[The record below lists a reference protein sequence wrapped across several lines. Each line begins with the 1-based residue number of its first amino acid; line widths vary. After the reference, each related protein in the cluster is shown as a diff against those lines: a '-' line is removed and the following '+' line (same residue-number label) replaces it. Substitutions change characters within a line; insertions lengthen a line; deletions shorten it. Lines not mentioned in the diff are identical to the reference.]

1 MVNVALTCILAFLL
15 PVTALAQ
22 NGPLASY
29 TPPPDPVLVARV
41 AAADLAA
48 GERAFDRRCA
58 TCHDIAKD
66 GKHSKGPLL
75 WNVVGRK
82 AGSATGFAYSDAM
95 RRSGH
100 AWSLEALDYYLADTE
115 RAVPGR
121 SMDFTGIPDPK
132 LRADLVRYLESMGD
146 APDRGQSSISPQD
159 RGQQDRGQSSISPK

>member
-1 MVNVALTCILAFLL
+1 
-15 PVTALAQ
+15 
-22 NGPLASY
+22 
-29 TPPPDPVLVARV
+29 
-41 AAADLAA
+41 
-48 GERAFDRRCA
+48 
-58 TCHDIAKD
+58 
-66 GKHSKGPLL
+66 
-75 WNVVGRK
+75 
-82 AGSATGFAYSDAM
+82 M

-159 RGQQDRGQSSISPK
+159 RGQSSISPK